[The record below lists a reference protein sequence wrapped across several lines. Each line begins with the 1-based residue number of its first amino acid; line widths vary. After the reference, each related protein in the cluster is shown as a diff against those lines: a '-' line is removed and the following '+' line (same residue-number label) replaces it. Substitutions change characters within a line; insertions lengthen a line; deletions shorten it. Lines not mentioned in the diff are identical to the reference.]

1 MPDNPHSFTHKLDV
15 FVTSPF
21 HSWSTKFSCTKN
33 PSHQISALFS
43 LLGLGRPLQVTQSE
57 IFQIELRE
65 KREKKCEKCWTTTIK
80 SIKRIATSE
89 LTLTLLR
96 RLAGI
101 PCLVVLF
108 IVSCANFILPR
119 DPLAGI
125 KHLAALFFNSQVAP
139 NKRHLVRLLKIHSH
153 AKYRFRL
160 ISDASGTWF
169 FSFSLLRLSLRE

>member
-1 MPDNPHSFTHKLDV
+1 MLNDNNKIHQTH
-15 FVTSPF
+15 
-21 HSWSTKFSCTKN
+21 
-33 PSHQISALFS
+33 
-43 LLGLGRPLQVTQSE
+43 LLPP
-57 IFQIELRE
+57 
-65 KREKKCEKCWTTTIK
+65 K
-80 SIKRIATSE
+80 

-96 RLAGI
+96 RPTSI

-108 IVSCANFILPR
+108 IVSCANFISPR

-153 AKYRFRL
+153 ATYRFRL

-169 FSFSLLRLSLRE
+169 FSVSLLRAVSSRVEIRVGTESTADFEKLLIYGRLCKARLLVFIHKIEAVRGTDFERRELAYL

>member
-1 MPDNPHSFTHKLDV
+1 MHQKPVPFDLSFI
-15 FVTSPF
+15 
-21 HSWSTKFSCTKN
+21 FS
-33 PSHQISALFS
+33 F
-43 LLGLGRPLQVTQSE
+43 RPLPPTPSDT
-57 IFQIELRE
+57 IRDISNWIKRKTRE
-65 KREKKCEKCWTTTIK
+65 KMWKMLNDNNKIHQTHLLPL
-80 SIKRIATSE
+80 E

-96 RLAGI
+96 RLANI

-108 IVSCANFILPR
+108 IVSCANFISPR

-153 AKYRFRL
+153 ATYRFRL

-169 FSFSLLRLSLRE
+169 FSFSLLWLSLRE